1 MAAGVLDPASLPVQS
16 TTPFPLA
23 TQGLVQL
30 LAPYIKLPSTP
41 REPPKLFSA
50 FLQAAKALNRTQN
63 HHTPKIAE
71 DVPYSSFQF
80 SVEVRT
86 QCTNCQGV
94 RYRTEEMDSLL
105 LPVCDEEH
113 TSASAEEATCR
124 ALENWLLEADI
135 DFKCICCEASQ
146 GKLYVLFFCFAD
158 STLFDLIGDAGR
170 ENTPPCSYAGIPGVL
185 TYRLEGTCW
194 TWKYI
199 GPRVFS
205 RTNLNFAKVAP

>member
-1 MAAGVLDPASLPVQS
+1 MHKMAAGVLGPASLPVQL
-16 TTPFPLA
+16 TAPFPLA
-23 TQGLVQL
+23 TQELVQL

-41 REPPKLFSA
+41 REPPNLFSA

-71 DVPYSSFQF
+71 DVPYSSFDF

-86 QCTNCQGV
+86 QCTKCLGV
-94 RYRTEEMDSLL
+94 RYRTEEVDSLV
-105 LPVCDEEH
+105 LPACDEVN

-124 ALENWLLEADI
+124 ALENWLSEADI

-146 GKLYVLFFCFAD
+146 GKLCVLFFCFAG
-158 STLFDLIGDAGR
+158 SSLFGLIGDAGC
-170 ENTPPCSYAGIPGVL
+170 EISLPCSYSGILGDL

-194 TWKYI
+194 T
-199 GPRVFS
+199 
-205 RTNLNFAKVAP
+205 